1 MNTLTI
7 QSGLLQSAEPEKTLR
22 LHFSFY
28 SSHFLLTFLNIC
40 IMNLIVSSHIYIIAF
55 KLINY
60 PIWTIAVS
68 WAGKDC
74 SAIFFVFLH
83 HILYLLFWTCTSW
96 IELLQSIFCIIVYE
110 YINYPIWTIAV
121 GWTGKDSAPT
131 FFVLFIT
138 FFTYFFEHLHHEF
151 NCFNPYLYLIFW
163 TCASWI

>member
-1 MNTLTI
+1 M
-7 QSGLLQSAEPEKTLR
+7 
-22 LHFSFY
+22 
-28 SSHFLLTFLNIC
+28 LNILNMC
-40 IMNLIVSSHIYIIAF
+40 IMNLIVSIHTYIIVYM
-55 KLINY
+55 LINY

-83 HILYLLFWTCTSW
+83 HILYLLFWTCSSW

-163 TCASWI
+163 TSASWI